1 MCSFTNFFLK
11 RLEPGI
17 SEKFRFVQLLLR
29 TLKTEALLAVVVKTV
44 FPPAAYRH
52 VVAKKLFEQNS

>member
-17 SEKFRFVQLLLR
+17 SEKFRFVQLLLK
-29 TLKTEALLAVVVKTV
+29 TLKTEALLAVVVKTIFSPGGLSSRRRQKIV
-44 FPPAAYRH
+44 
-52 VVAKKLFEQNS
+52 

>member
-44 FPPAAYRH
+44 FSPGGLSSRRRQKI
-52 VVAKKLFEQNS
+52 V